1 MDLFASEDGSRNN
14 KCMTKNCSS
23 WPSIE
28 LNASFQKFNDDDDD
42 DTDCTSSS
50 DDSGDTFYESN
61 SSISTFKYQKWTT
74 IGYKIQKIPVKI
86 DINNAKKSLKKKMY
100 ILKYHL
106 YIQNEQYRKYNE
118 DMFHISF
125 IFITVSF

>member
-1 MDLFASEDGSRNN
+1 MKLAPVKYVKSLNQLWEVSTVSFLKVKGCQMSNFMDLFASEDGSRNN

-50 DDSGDTFYESN
+50 DDSGDTFYESD
-61 SSISTFKYQKWTT
+61 SSISTFKY
-74 IGYKIQKIPVKI
+74 
-86 DINNAKKSLKKKMY
+86 
-100 ILKYHL
+100 
-106 YIQNEQYRKYNE
+106 
-118 DMFHISF
+118 
-125 IFITVSF
+125 

>member
-1 MDLFASEDGSRNN
+1 MRDFNSILSQSQRLPNDESNFMDLFASEDGSRNN

-50 DDSGDTFYESN
+50 DDSGDTFYESD
-61 SSISTFKYQKWTT
+61 SSISTFKY
-74 IGYKIQKIPVKI
+74 
-86 DINNAKKSLKKKMY
+86 
-100 ILKYHL
+100 
-106 YIQNEQYRKYNE
+106 
-118 DMFHISF
+118 
-125 IFITVSF
+125 